1 MEDVTLAHAKAHLS
15 ELVERA
21 ARGEQIQI
29 TRRGKPIARLTSVD
43 RKRKPI
49 DVAALRAMTASMPR
63 QPEPAAEWMRAFRD
77 EARY

>member
-15 ELVERA
+15 ELVDRA

-29 TRRGKPIARLTSVD
+29 TRRGKPIARLSAVD
-43 RKRKPI
+43 RKRKPV

-63 QPEPAAEWMRAFRD
+63 QPEPAGEWMRAFRD